1 MARRILEEL
10 VTIAPD
16 AFVDPNPATA
26 AVEPAGR
33 QRRRA
38 LLIVNRGSR
47 FGRDGVQA
55 AAGVLSE
62 AGIELVEPDCTDVA
76 HLDKLIRRHSATVD
90 CAIIGGGDGTLN
102 AAAPALVETGLP
114 LGILPLGTAND
125 LARTLG
131 LPVDLAGAAR
141 VIAAGKTR
149 RIDVGRVNE
158 RLFFNVAS
166 IGLSVTLTGELTPER
181 KRRWGRLGYVLA
193 TIRVLSG
200 ARPFSAWI
208 TANGETHAV
217 KTVQV
222 AVGNGRYYGAGLTIE
237 ERARIDDGKLDL
249 YSLEVSHP
257 WKLALIYPAFRH
269 GRHKRWRDVRTLSSG
284 AIEIRTR
291 KPRRV
296 NTDGEITTTTPARF
310 SVLCDAVAV
319 YAP

>member
-1 MARRILEEL
+1 M
-10 VTIAPD
+10 TPAPD
-16 AFVDPNPATA
+16 TSFNPADRRA
-26 AVEPAGR
+26 AVGDAPSPWPASSSLP
-33 QRRRA
+33 RRRA
-38 LLIVNRGSR
+38 LLIVNAHSR
-47 FGRDGVQA
+47 SGRALAEAAANRLGDAGLELMERDCVGRDQ
-55 AAGVLSE
+55 LS
-62 AGIELVEPDCTDVA
+62 P
-76 HLDKLIRRHSATVD
+76 LIREHAALVD
-90 CAIIGGGDGTLN
+90 SVVLGGGDGTLN

-131 LPVDLAGAAR
+131 LPLDLDGAAK
-141 VIAAGKTR
+141 VIAAGRTR
-149 RIDVGRVNE
+149 CIDVGRVNN
-158 RLFFNVAS
+158 RFFFNVAS
-166 IGLSVTLTGELTPER
+166 IGLSATLTRELTPER
-181 KRRWGRLGYVLA
+181 KRRWGRLGYALA
-193 TIRVLSG
+193 TIRVLSR

-222 AVGNGRYYGAGLTIE
+222 AVGNGRYYGAGLAVE

-269 GRHKRWRDVRTLSSG
+269 GRQKRWSDVRTLSSD
-284 AIEIRTR
+284 AFEVRTR
-291 KPRRV
+291 KPRPV

-310 SVLCDAVAV
+310 SVLRRAVTV